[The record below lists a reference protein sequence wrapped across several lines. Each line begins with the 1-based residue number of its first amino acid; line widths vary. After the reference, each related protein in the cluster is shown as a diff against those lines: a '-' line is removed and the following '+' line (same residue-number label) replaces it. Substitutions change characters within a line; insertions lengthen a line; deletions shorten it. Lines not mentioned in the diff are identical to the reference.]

1 MSGQAA
7 VSARRSDSPSD
18 LSFMMFDEPG
28 TAVSSWASRLRSSV
42 TPKSS
47 KDKDKERKGKLSS
60 SPPPPSSSSSN
71 RKPSTVID
79 MPRDESSR
87 DRLNALVSESELGAA
102 VGMGDKE
109 KAVARRKAAK
119 LEQVFGDPPPQAMYL
134 PSHRPSMSV
143 NLSRDMPATSF
154 PTPPTHLPPS
164 NAIGNGENGTAAKGE
179 YQTYHASLQ
188 NLLHLVET
196 DRARLTSIV
205 DSLEPSNTSG
215 PPRNGTGVAGGPGG
229 TASYGS
235 PAGPPLPIPMRAR
248 GAGAVLQDGSGHGY
262 TSSVESRMTANRG
275 SSSPTSPAL
284 RSPSVPARQ
293 HSPQINN
300 HDYIQSDSDHNDD
313 DDSER
318 HHKDAADVDVDVDVN
333 VGIGFDPNSRAARRK
348 RTGKLTS
355 FFGESSINFAD
366 PHPPPAPGFGF
377 SAYSNDPD
385 HSAASAFGHG
395 HGHRSENGKGSIRRK
410 RMTRI
415 ETLDNVLGEMWRGV
429 QAEMRRGGLG
439 LEEGRKLGEMMGT
452 LRRRSG
458 GVWEEI

>member
-1 MSGQAA
+1 
-7 VSARRSDSPSD
+7 
-18 LSFMMFDEPG
+18 MMFDEPS
-28 TAVSSWASRLRSSV
+28 TAASSWASRLRSTV

-47 KDKDKERKGKLSS
+47 KDKEKERKGKLSS
-60 SPPPPSSSSSN
+60 SPPPASSSMSLLSKRKSS
-71 RKPSTVID
+71 KD
-79 MPRDESSR
+79 MDVTRDESSR
-87 DRLNALVSESELGAA
+87 DRLNSLVSESELGAA
-102 VGMGDKE
+102 VGMSDKE

-164 NAIGNGENGTAAKGE
+164 NDTGNGRNGSANAKGE

-205 DSLEPSNTSG
+205 DSLEPSNSSQH
-215 PPRNGTGVAGGPGG
+215 GTGTAGGQSGIAFPGVTGGAGG
-229 TASYGS
+229 T
-235 PAGPPLPIPMRAR
+235 IRAR
-248 GAGAVLQDGSGHGY
+248 GQVLNDGAGHGY
-262 TSSVESRMTANRG
+262 TSSVESRMTADRG
-275 SSSPTSPAL
+275 SSSPPSPAL
-284 RSPSVPARQ
+284 RSPSFPARQ
-293 HSPQINN
+293 QSPQISN
-300 HDYIQSDSDHNDD
+300 HDHVQCDSDHNDD
-313 DDSER
+313 DYSER
-318 HHKDAADVDVDVDVN
+318 QHKATANVDDDVDVD
-333 VGIGFDPNSRAARRK
+333 IGFDPNSRAARRK

-377 SAYSNDPD
+377 SAYPNDPD
-385 HSAASAFGHG
+385 HSVAGATGNG
-395 HGHRSENGKGSIRRK
+395 HGHRSGSGSRGRKGTGNEYGIGLGIGNGNGNGHGGIRRK

-429 QAEMRRGGLG
+429 QAEMRKGGLG